1 VLFLT
6 PNVQTQGQQTSF
18 SLDLNAMKT
27 PPPIPLILTLWKA
40 DDPLNLLS
48 FDFDAK
54 KRDWPSSA
62 SVSLGFDTNGEE
74 GLVFT
79 TTSSSRKITQVI

>member
-1 VLFLT
+1 MYRRKEDRLSS
-6 PNVQTQGQQTSF
+6 TSF

-40 DDPLNLLS
+40 DDPLHLLS

-54 KRDWPSSA
+54 KRDWPSTDEA
-62 SVSLGFDTNGEE
+62 FWDNRRPSV
-74 GLVFT
+74 
-79 TTSSSRKITQVI
+79 